1 MKSDMEV
8 HLSFKCT
15 HQEEW
20 DLSSFTS
27 AQPSNQ
33 WNSVCSETPTPF
45 QHPFPVFSLHSHTH
59 GTRAANPGGST
70 CRELRL
76 ELDPPNPAGTA
87 AVTGKD
93 KAVLQSPL
101 IPQQLPKQGL
111 TKPCTPPPCP
121 QTQPCPAA
129 RPDWARPANPRCKLS
144 CLGPQLN

>member
-1 MKSDMEV
+1 MKSDTAV
-8 HLSFKCT
+8 HISFKCT

-33 WNSVCSETPTPF
+33 WNSGCSETPTPF
-45 QHPFPVFSLHSHTH
+45 QHPFPVFALHSHTQ

-76 ELDPPNPAGTA
+76 ELDPPKPCWDCSSDRQGQGCA
-87 AVTGKD
+87 AE
-93 KAVLQSPL
+93 
-101 IPQQLPKQGL
+101 PQQLPKQGL

>member
-1 MKSDMEV
+1 MHPPGRMGFIFIYKCPAKQPVKFS
-8 HLSFKCT
+8 LFRNSNSFSAS
-15 HQEEW
+15 
-20 DLSSFTS
+20 LSSVFTALTHPWNQS
-27 AQPSNQ
+27 SKSRWLHLQRAQA
-33 WNSVCSETPTPF
+33 
-45 QHPFPVFSLHSHTH
+45 
-59 GTRAANPGGST
+59 GAG
-70 CRELRL
+70 
-76 ELDPPNPAGTA
+76 PPNPAGTA

-129 RPDWARPANPRCKLS
+129 RPDWARPANPRCKLF